1 MSNDLEIYLQDKM
14 MNGHI
19 EASRAEIFI
28 PPNVVSHQTSYPTS
42 SSSKSANKQ
51 VVVSELLPEDSR
63 LDGGGNQFNPNTKS
77 QPPPGLLISS
87 RLVEKPKKW
96 RMFTGTISD
105 SKAMI
110 VYAISNKL
118 TWKDFKFG
126 EWYPDSN
133 AVYNWDNEESKNRDP
148 TRKGLRLE
156 TEEKYCYNSLSSV
169 KSSCIMS

>member
-28 PPNVVSHQTSYPTS
+28 PPNGPPQTSSPT
-42 SSSKSANKQ
+42 SSSKSANKL
-51 VVVSELLPEDSR
+51 VSELPEDSQ
-63 LDGGGNQFNPNTKS
+63 LEGGNQFNPNIKS

-87 RLVEKPKKW
+87 HLVEKPKKW

-105 SKAMI
+105 SKTMI

-156 TEEKYCYNSLSSV
+156 TEEKYCYNSLSNV